1 MFATTHD
8 SDKKLGFRDVLG
20 FSLISKLLHKFLI
33 FNLWLVGVLKFALVL
48 NTDVEFANELNG
60 VIFMS
65 ILNRA

>member
-8 SDKKLGFRDVLG
+8 SDKKLGFHDVSG

-48 NTDVEFANELNG
+48 NTDVEFTNELNG